1 MMKVSIITCHNVY
14 NAGASLQAYALVTY
28 LNNLGYEAK
37 IIDYTPNYLSR
48 YRLLGIT
55 SKRYDKPALR
65 ELYQIV
71 KFPGRLKKR
80 LSPQKRAYDHFTRE
94 LPLTGNYHSYSEL
107 LSDPPLADV
116 YIAGSDQIWNT
127 LFSNGKDPAFY
138 LDFVPAGKIRASYA
152 ASFATE
158 DITEEWKPQIRKWL
172 QHFDAISVRES
183 SGLRIIN
190 NLGIPGA
197 VQVCDPV
204 FLLSCTQWEELED
217 PLLLEEPYLLVYDFD
232 SNLKIKEFC
241 TEASC
246 KYGWKIYSILK
257 NDYCDRCFHQNG
269 PTAFLTL
276 LRNAAFV
283 VSNSF
288 HAMAFSL
295 MFQKQFV
302 VFRRNERIN
311 TRMEDL
317 LELLSLKHV
326 LDPECFPPEPIDYDV
341 INPALIRFVD
351 FSKTYISSVME
362 KAVQHNLLKE
372 HINDRE

>member
-1 MMKVSIITCHNVY
+1 MMKVYIITCHNVY

-48 YRLLGIT
+48 YRLLGIN
-55 SKRYDKPALR
+55 SKRYDKPVLR

-71 KFPGRLKKR
+71 KLPGRLKKR
-80 LSPQKRAYDHFTRE
+80 LSPKKRAYDHFTRK

-116 YIAGSDQIWNT
+116 YLAGSDQIWNT

-138 LDFVPAGKIRASYA
+138 LDFVPAGRIRASYA
-152 ASFATE
+152 ASFAAE

-172 QHFDAISVRES
+172 QHFDDISVRES

-204 FLLSCTQWEELED
+204 FLLSCTQWEELEE
-217 PLLLEEPYLLVYDFD
+217 PLQLEEPYLLVYDFD
-232 SNLKIKEFC
+232 SNPQIREFC

-257 NDYCDRCFHQNG
+257 NDYCDRCFHQKG

-276 LRNAAFV
+276 LRHAEFV

-326 LDPECFPPEPIDYDV
+326 LDPECFPPKPIDYDAV
-341 INPALIRFVD
+341 NPALIRFVD

-362 KAVQHNLLKE
+362 KAVQHNLSKE

>member
-1 MMKVSIITCHNVY
+1 MMKVYTITCHNVY

-37 IIDYTPNYLSR
+37 IIDYAPDYLSR
-48 YRLLGIT
+48 YRLRGIR
-55 SKRYDKPALR
+55 SKRYNKPVLR
-65 ELYQIV
+65 ELYQIA
-71 KFPGRLKKR
+71 KFPGRLTKWLSSKKR
-80 LSPQKRAYDHFTRE
+80 TYDRFTE
-94 LPLTGNYHSYSEL
+94 KLPLTRKYHSYSEL
-107 LSDPPLADV
+107 LADPPLADV
-116 YIAGSDQIWNT
+116 YFAGSDQIWNT
-127 LFSNGKDPAFY
+127 VFSNGKDPAFY
-138 LDFVPAGKIRASYA
+138 LDFVPAGRIRASYA
-152 ASFATE
+152 ASFAAE

-172 QHFDAISVRES
+172 QHFDDISVRES
-183 SGLRIIN
+183 SGLRIISD
-190 NLGIPGA
+190 LGIPGA

-204 FLLSCTQWEELED
+204 FLLSRAQWEESEE
-217 PLLLEEPYLLVYDFD
+217 PLPLEEPYLLVYDFD
-232 SNLKIKEFC
+232 SNPRIREFC
-241 TEASC
+241 TEASR

-257 NDYCDRCFHQNG
+257 NDYCDRCFDQYG

-317 LELLSLKHV
+317 LELLSLKQA
-326 LDPECFPPEPIDYDV
+326 LDPECFPSEPIDYDAV
-341 INPALIRFVD
+341 NPALKRFVD
-351 FSKTYISSVME
+351 FSRTYISGVME
-362 KAVQHNLLKE
+362 KAVQHN
-372 HINDRE
+372 

>member
-1 MMKVSIITCHNVY
+1 MKVYIITCHNVY
-14 NAGASLQAYALVTY
+14 NAGASLQAYALVSY

-37 IIDYTPNYLSR
+37 IIDYVPGYLSR
-48 YRLLGIT
+48 YRLLGIN
-55 SKRYDKPALR
+55 SKRYDKPVLR

-71 KFPGRLKKR
+71 KLPGRLKKR
-80 LSPQKRAYDHFTRE
+80 LSPKKRAYDHFTRK

-138 LDFVPAGKIRASYA
+138 LEFVPAGRIRASYA

-158 DITEEWKPQIRKWL
+158 DITEEWKPQIR
-172 QHFDAISVRES
+172 
-183 SGLRIIN
+183 RIIN
-190 NLGIPGA
+190 NLEIPGA

-204 FLLSCTQWEELED
+204 FLLSCAQWEKLEE

-232 SNLKIKEFC
+232 SNPRIKEFC

-257 NDYCDRCFHQNG
+257 NDYCDRSFHQNG

-317 LELLSLKHV
+317 LELLSLKYV
-326 LDPECFPPEPIDYDV
+326 LDPECFPTEPIDYDV
-341 INPALIRFVD
+341 VNPALIRFVD
-351 FSKTYISSVME
+351 FSKTYISSVMG
-362 KAVQHNLLKE
+362 KAFQHNLSKE